1 MKSKIDRSNHRRSSA
16 KKGVLKNF
24 ANFTRKHPCFPVKFA
39 KVLGTPI
46 MKTISK
52 RLLLHRGC
60 GCDRGDI
67 ILNRSNNSEISIDT
81 SGLQQA
87 GDILIKQ
94 YFGISNITGCR
105 QKRFSYWLFSK
116 QSMSNHFSLCQDM
129 RFLLAFQQQLI
140 NPRYSIEFGLRTWKR

>member
-1 MKSKIDRSNHRRSSA
+1 MKSKIDRSNHRRSSP
-16 KKGVLKNF
+16 KKSVLKNF
-24 ANFTRKHPCFPVKFA
+24 ANFTRKHLCFPVKFA

-46 MKTISK
+46 IKNICE

-60 GCDRGDI
+60 GCDHGDI

-94 YFGISNITGCR
+94 YFGISNIAVCR
-105 QKRFSYWLFSK
+105 QKRFPIGSLANNQCPIMFHYAKICVSYWLSH
-116 QSMSNHFSLCQDM
+116 N
-129 RFLLAFQQQLI
+129 
-140 NPRYSIEFGLRTWKR
+140 N